1 MPVTLSC
8 DRCGANVVE
17 RLKLLNVLG
26 VKRGLLSLTDRI
38 ILCETCTRHFEAWLQ
53 AERPDGHA
61 GSEDVG
67 VGDDGAF

>member
-8 DRCGANVVE
+8 DRCGAVVVE

-26 VKRGLLSLTDRI
+26 AKRGLLSLTDRL

-53 AERPDGHA
+53 AERPDSDVR
-61 GSEDVG
+61 SEDAG